1 MTAKITRELDRVTPS
16 LNRIARDL
24 RDVPAGAF
32 KTWRDVTPKRTGNA
46 RRRTQ
51 LRGDTIQANYQYA
64 VPLDRGSS
72 SQAPQ
77 GMARPTL
84 RWLQQTLR
92 RIMRK

>member
-32 KTWRDVTPKRTGNA
+32 KTWRDVTPKSTGNA